1 MLLTLTLFIFTFFI
15 GQNKAF
21 DSLSKVGCLDLK
33 PFDPIYIQDTPIP
46 FKEST
51 YVWTYLENS
60 NTQSY
65 IFEVNVSV
73 LNSNVWL
80 MSFGQGV
87 EFRN

>member
-1 MLLTLTLFIFTFFI
+1 MPFILKYPPRTLFMDKMLLTLTLFIFTFFI

-51 YVWTYLENS
+51 YVWTYISGEL
-60 NTQSY
+60 
-65 IFEVNVSV
+65 
-73 LNSNVWL
+73 
-80 MSFGQGV
+80 
-87 EFRN
+87 